1 MMVLMLNMKMNK
13 MKKISLTIL
22 ILIVSL
28 STVFGQKKNIVNAA
42 LSLKT
47 SQKSKGD
54 DVVNNLM
61 DAKKYIDKAYNNEST
76 SNDPKMW
83 NYRSK
88 IYLEIAIKHS
98 ELDDNAIFKATD
110 AYINCMNKDKKG
122 RVVVRKW
129 TPEEE
134 VMEGLINCGFKL
146 FNTAIDKYN
155 TGEYEIALKHY
166 NKIFNIIPFDNQD
179 RLSKGNIKKE
189 TILYNS
195 FFAAKKLNDNIR
207 CKKILED
214 LIDID
219 FSESAIFIH
228 ISDIYIDENNNEK
241 ALEYLELGRNKF
253 PGDQGIINSEIN
265 LYIKL
270 GRTTELIAKLA
281 EAIEISPE
289 NHLLYFN
296 RGTIYDQQGD
306 FSKAESDYLQSL
318 NIKPES
324 FGSNYN
330 LGALYFNKGV
340 ELKNKANDSDN
351 DKVYKKLNAK
361 ATAMFDVSLPYLEKA
376 FNLEPK
382 DENTLLSLKQLYYLK
397 GDYKKSEEMKK
408 NIAEIK

>member
-1 MMVLMLNMKMNK
+1 
-13 MKKISLTIL
+13 MKKNSLIIL
-22 ILIVSL
+22 ILLVSF

-54 DVVNNLM
+54 DVVNNLS
-61 DAKKYIDKAYNNEST
+61 DAKKYIDEAFNNEST

-98 ELDDNAIFKATD
+98 QLDDNAIFKATD
-110 AYINCMNKDKKG
+110 AYINCMNRDKKG
-122 RVVVRKW
+122 RIVVRKW

-146 FNTAIDKYN
+146 FNTAIEKYN

-166 NKIFNIIPFDNQD
+166 NEIFNIIPFDNLD
-179 RLSKGNIKKE
+179 RLSKGNIKRE

-214 LIDID
+214 LIDIN

-228 ISDIYIDENNNEK
+228 ISDIYIGENNNEK
-241 ALEYLELGRNKF
+241 ALEYLELGRKKF

-306 FSKAESDYLQSL
+306 FSNAESDYLQSL
-318 NIKPES
+318 NIKSES

-361 ATAMFDVSLPYLEKA
+361 ATAMFDTSLPYLEKA

>member
-1 MMVLMLNMKMNK
+1 MLNMKMNK

>member
-1 MMVLMLNMKMNK
+1 MKMNK
-13 MKKISLTIL
+13 MKKISLIIL
-22 ILIVSL
+22 ILLVSL

-54 DVVNNLM
+54 DVVNNLR
-61 DAKKYIDKAYNNEST
+61 DAKKYIDEAYKNEST

-88 IYLEIAIKHS
+88 IYLEIAIKYS
-98 ELDDNAIFKATD
+98 QLDDNAIFKATE
-110 AYINCMNKDKKG
+110 AYINCMNRDQKG

-134 VMEGLINCGFKL
+134 LIEGLINCGFKL
-146 FNTAIDKYN
+146 FNTAIEKYN
-155 TGEYEIALKHY
+155 SGEYELALKYY
-166 NKIFNIIPFDNQD
+166 NQIFNIIPFDNQD

-207 CKKILED
+207 CKKILEE

-241 ALEYLELGRNKF
+241 ALEYLDLGRNKF

-270 GRTTELIAKLA
+270 GRTTDLIAKLA
-281 EAIEISPE
+281 DAIEISPE

-306 FSKAESDYLQSL
+306 FFNAESDYIQSL

-340 ELKNKANDSDN
+340 GLKNKANDSDN
-351 DKVYKKLNAK
+351 DKVYKKLNEK
-361 ATAMFDVSLPYLEKA
+361 ATAMFDASLPYLEKA
-376 FNLEPK
+376 YNLVPK
-382 DENTLLSLKQLYYLK
+382 DKNTLLSLKQLYYLK
-397 GDYKKSEEMKK
+397 EDYKKSEEMKK
-408 NIAEIK
+408 NIAELK